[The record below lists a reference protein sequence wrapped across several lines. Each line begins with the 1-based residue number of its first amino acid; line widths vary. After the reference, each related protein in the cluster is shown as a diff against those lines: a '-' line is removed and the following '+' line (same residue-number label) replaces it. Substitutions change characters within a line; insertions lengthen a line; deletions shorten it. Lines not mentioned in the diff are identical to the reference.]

1 MAGCIVSAWGHLA
14 GRPTPPLVEPL
25 VLRIITA
32 WVSRRLRAC
41 RIVAITSEEHV
52 FIRLIS
58 DAIFSMLRIEALLG
72 QLKLFT
78 S

>member
-1 MAGCIVSAWGHLA
+1 MSGCIVSAWGHLA

-25 VLRIITA
+25 VLGIITA

-41 RIVAITSEEHV
+41 RIVAITSEEYI
-52 FIRLIS
+52 FIWLVTG
-58 DAIFSMLRIEALLG
+58 AIFSEMRIETFLS
-72 QLKLFT
+72 QLELFT